1 MKCDLVRQN
10 IANNRYNLIMVVATK
25 IEVQIRQHQFCRGQ
39 FRANATGI
47 FGADFFVSDMATTR
61 AYDLMG
67 RRFERLL
74 VVERAGS
81 TANRMALWRC
91 VCDCGGEKTTTT
103 RNLTSGAAKSCGCY
117 HKERSAEACRARL
130 LKHGHTAG
138 GNSRTYRIWANM
150 VSRCTNEKFDSYP
163 YYGGRGIVVCDRW
176 REFTLFLED
185 MGEAPAG
192 MSIDRVDSN
201 GPYALEN
208 CRWASKTQQANNHRG
223 NVILNIDSESM
234 TVAQWALRDGAAP
247 AKTIYDRI
255 ARGWGHKDAVFAPK
269 RR

>member
-1 MKCDLVRQN
+1 MKCNLARQHTG
-10 IANNRYNLIMVVATK
+10 NNVYNLIMVVATK

-47 FGADFFVSDMATTR
+47 FGADFFVCDMATTR

-67 RRFERLL
+67 RRFGRLL
-74 VVERAGS
+74 IVERAGS
-81 TANRMALWRC
+81 TAGRMALWRC
-91 VCDCGGEKTTTT
+91 VCDCGGEKITVT
-103 RNLTSGAAKSCGCY
+103 RSLTSGAAQSCGCY

-130 LKHGHTAG
+130 LRHGQTAG

-163 YYGGRGIVVCDRW
+163 YYGGRGIIVCERW
-176 REFTLFLED
+176 REFSSFFED

-201 GPYALEN
+201 GPYAPEN
-208 CRWASKTQQANNHRG
+208 CRWASKTQQANNRRG
-223 NVILNIDSESM
+223 NVILNIDGESM

-247 AKTIYDRI
+247 AKAIYGRV

>member
-81 TANRMALWRC
+81 TADRMALWRC

-185 MGEAPAG
+185 MGEAPAD

-208 CRWASKTQQANNHRG
+208 CRWASKMQQANNRRG